1 MADRKLLIAA
11 AITGSLAAGGVAGA
25 MLGAPSLSI
34 AQESD
39 DSTTTVPQDGT
50 DSGTEADEGVC
61 APGRG
66 FGLGGA
72 SLETAAEALGL
83 SEEELRDALG
93 EGQTIAE
100 VAEAQGVEVQTVIDA
115 LVAEASARIDEAVAD
130 GDLTEAE
137 ATERRADIAEHVT
150 DFVNGELPGPG
161 DFGRGRPRPFGE
173 GD

>member
-1 MADRKLLIAA
+1 MPDRKLLIAA

-39 DSTTTVPQDGT
+39 DPTTTVPQDGA
-50 DSGTEADEGVC
+50 DSGTEADEGSC

-72 SLETAAEALGL
+72 SLAVAAETLGL

-130 GDLTEAE
+130 GDLTEEEAADRKAE
-137 ATERRADIAEHVT
+137 LSEHIT
-150 DFVNGELPGPG
+150 DLVNGELPTPR
-161 DFGRGRPRPFGE
+161 RGPFG
-173 GD
+173 GDD